1 MTRRGAVGARAVRS
15 DAYSACFARFGCF
28 ARFAHFAI
36 LLHSDAFFAAILAVP
51 LVVPAVAL
59 FAARPASFPSH
70 AASCG
75 RFR

>member
-1 MTRRGAVGARAVRS
+1 MPS
-15 DAYSACFARFGCF
+15 
-28 ARFAHFAI
+28 
-36 LLHSDAFFAAILAVP
+36 AVP